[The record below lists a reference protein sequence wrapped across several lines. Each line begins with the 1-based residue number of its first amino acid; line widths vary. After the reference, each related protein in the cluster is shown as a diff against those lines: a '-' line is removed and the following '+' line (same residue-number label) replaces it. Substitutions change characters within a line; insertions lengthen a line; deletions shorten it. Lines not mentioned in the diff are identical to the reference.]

1 MRRILSIMTLLL
13 IAALFASQT
22 ATAFAEPPKKEASN
36 TKKAKAKTSKS
47 KPKKEKKAPAK
58 AVKLAAVDPD
68 PLHRATWYRTEGTR
82 VHKEHPTAAYNHAPR
97 GSFLLV
103 INEKNGKS
111 CIVEVTDRM
120 GSRKH
125 KTIDLSHKA
134 FGMLASHSY
143 GCITV
148 KVMPAPVSA
157 PAPALD
163 SQPDKK
169 EENI

>member
-13 IAALFASQT
+13 IASLFASQT
-22 ATAFAEPPKKEASN
+22 ATALAEPPNKEASN
-36 TKKAKAKTSKS
+36 KKKAKAKTSKT

-58 AVKLAAVDPD
+58 AVKLASVDPD
-68 PLHRATWYRTEGTR
+68 PLHKATWYRTEGTR

-120 GSRKH
+120 GSTKSKR
-125 KTIDLSHKA
+125 IDLSHKA
-134 FGMLASHSY
+134 FGMLENHAVGS
-143 GCITV
+143 IRV
-148 KVMPAPVSA
+148 KVMPAPTAS
-157 PAPALD
+157 PEPIE
-163 SQPDKK
+163 KT
-169 EENI
+169 ENKI